1 MEKRTTT
8 VQMDKHGRIVIPK
21 HVRETLACEE
31 GESATVEVDVGV
43 VENDA

>member
-21 HVRETLACEE
+21 HVRETLACED
-31 GESATVEVDVGV
+31 GESATVEVDIGV
-43 VENDA
+43 VEQ